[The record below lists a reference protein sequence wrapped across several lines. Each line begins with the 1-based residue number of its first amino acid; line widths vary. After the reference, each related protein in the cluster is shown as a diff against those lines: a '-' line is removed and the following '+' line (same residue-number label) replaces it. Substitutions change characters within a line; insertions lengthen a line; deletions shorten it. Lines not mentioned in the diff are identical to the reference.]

1 MPVGA
6 LAILFKF
13 AVVTI
18 FPKLHFDLL
27 TLNRAQELLIC
38 LLQLGVA
45 TVQRVIDSFFKF
57 IELFLANYALQYQ
70 SWSLPVIH
78 VVEMH
83 PVDHVPSPLS
93 TNDSLIATI
102 ALFNLSL
109 PLISYLLLMHPSRN
123 WSI

>member
-13 AVVTI
+13 TVVTI

-45 TVQRVIDSFFKF
+45 TVQRVIGSFFKF
-57 IELFLANYALQYQ
+57 IKLFFTNNASQYQ
-70 SWSLPVIH
+70 SWSTSVVH

-83 PVDHVPSPLS
+83 PVDHVSSPLPS
-93 TNDSLIATI
+93 NDSLIVAM
-102 ALFNLSL
+102 ALFNL
-109 PLISYLLLMHPSRN
+109 PLNLGICPLLMHPSHR
-123 WSI
+123 